1 MIKAKGI
8 VAEAEFNIT
17 LVTRGTETTFPCRAS
32 EFILQAALDHGLDL
46 PYSCLQGWCVT
57 CAGRLLSGKVDQS
70 ASFRFYEK
78 DAEEKFVLLCTARP
92 LSDVRIETHQKAAMR
107 AHRFDN
113 KLPVPLG

>member
-1 MIKAKGI
+1 M
-8 VAEAEFNIT
+8 AESEPTFTIT
-17 LVTRGTETTFPCRAS
+17 LVARGAETRFPCCAS

-70 ASFRFYEK
+70 ASIRFFPE
-78 DAEEKFVLLCTARP
+78 DAHEKFVLLCTARP
-92 LSDVRIETHQKAAMR
+92 LSDVRIETHQKETMR
-107 AHRFDN
+107 AHRIAN